1 MEEIKTVPMGIP
13 MPPTRPEKRQS
24 VRYSCILDASCR
36 SSDAVDY
43 IPNAPAVVLNIS
55 TGGVC
60 LMLNERFEPGTLLT
74 IGLQSTTQN
83 FLPPLEVR
91 VVHVVQQ
98 ANGDWVLGGAF
109 VRPLSEE
116 ELRNLLA

>member
-1 MEEIKTVPMGIP
+1 MDNPKAYRQQDPVVLPLA
-13 MPPTRPEKRQS
+13 EKRQS

-36 SSDAVDY
+36 SNDAVEY
-43 IPNAPAVVLNIS
+43 APNSPAVVLNIS

-74 IGLQSTTQN
+74 IGLQSTAQS

-98 ANGDWVLGGAF
+98 ANGDWIMGGAF
-109 VRPLSEE
+109 VRPLSEG
-116 ELRNLLA
+116 ELQDLLA